1 MTVMLIPPPCR
12 PSARGGV
19 SSSTQTVEGWR
30 AEGWLAGGLT
40 VPPGPHDESSSPLL
54 RHTIPKHSIGVIL
67 RAWEVVSGS
76 QRLVRSRGNNRGE
89 DLSSAR
95 ISLRARGNS
104 PDTDQGSDNARP
116 QELLLHLRID
126 QRHGGRSLGE
136 QKSNGQ
142 GSTTR
147 RPTRPPVIIDGAQWK
162 VARAEPQA
170 SAVRSSQQ
178 CDHHAPPGALSLV
191 RKESFYPCVSPA
203 DRWRTGADGQRA
215 LVLLQRPSFES
226 TAK

>member
-95 ISLRARGNS
+95 VSLRARGNS

-147 RPTRPPVIIDGAQWK
+147 RPTRPPVIIDGAQRK
-162 VARAEPQA
+162 VARRSHRPAQSRPPSSVTTTRLRVLSLSCVRSLFIRVLALQIAPGQATRA
-170 SAVRSSQQ
+170 SA
-178 CDHHAPPGALSLV
+178 APA
-191 RKESFYPCVSPA
+191 SFV
-203 DRWRTGADGQRA
+203 
-215 LVLLQRPSFES
+215 
-226 TAK
+226 